1 MPSSDPEPNSIVVEK
16 TADGVTTIGI
26 NRPGRRNAINPPT
39 ATKLRAAFLDF
50 ERDSSQ
56 KICVFHGIGGTFCSG
71 FDLSEL
77 RKWDKPTESRD
88 AASKPESSDGTNSSS
103 HNNGGKSSITRTHF
117 KPVKGR
123 NEAPL
128 GPGRMQIEK
137 PVICAISGHAVAG
150 GMELS
155 LLADIRVVEE
165 DAIFGIFSRRFGVP
179 LLDGGTVRL
188 QEIIGLGRALDIL
201 LTGRPVGATEAL
213 HIGLAAKVVPK
224 GDAFQEAMKM
234 ARALAAVP
242 QECLNADRKACYHAA
257 YNSPSFEDALSYEF
271 EEAVKVSDLAIKKAM
286 NFNKRE
292 KARL

>member
-1 MPSSDPEPNSIVVEK
+1 MPLPDPEPDSIVVEK

-26 NRPGRRNAINPPT
+26 NRPERKNAINPPT

-56 KICVFHGIGGTFCSG
+56 KICVFHGTGGTFCSG

-77 RKWDKPTESRD
+77 RKWDKPDECTDR
-88 AASKPESSDGTNSSS
+88 SKAE
-103 HNNGGKSSITRTHF
+103 SITRSHF
-117 KPVKGR
+117 KPVQGR

-224 GDAFQEAMKM
+224 GEAFKEAMKL
-234 ARALAAVP
+234 ARSLAAVP
-242 QECLNADRKACYHAA
+242 QECLNADRKACYNAA

-271 EEAVKVSDLAIKKAM
+271 EEAVKVSDLAINKAI

>member
-1 MPSSDPEPNSIVVEK
+1 MPEMPLSDPEPDSIVVEK

-77 RKWDKPTESRD
+77 RKWDKPTESKD
-88 AASKPESSDGTNSSS
+88 SAANTESGGGG
-103 HNNGGKSSITRTHF
+103 NGSITRTHF

-271 EEAVKVSDLAIKKAM
+271 EEAVKVSDLAINKAM

>member
-1 MPSSDPEPNSIVVEK
+1 MNNSQPPRMPPSDPEPHSILVEK
-16 TADGVTTIGI
+16 TAGGVTTIGI
-26 NRPGRRNAINPPT
+26 NRPDRKNAINPPT

-50 ERDSSQ
+50 EKDPSQ
-56 KICVFHGIGGTFCSG
+56 KICVFYGTGGTFCSG
-71 FDLSEL
+71 FDLGEL
-77 RKWDKPTESRD
+77 RKWEKPAEDQDSSKRRD
-88 AASKPESSDGTNSSS
+88 
-103 HNNGGKSSITRTHF
+103 SSITRSHF
-117 KPVKGR
+117 KPVQGR

-201 LTGRPVGATEAL
+201 LTGRPVAATEAM

-224 GDAFQEAMKM
+224 GEAFKEAMKM
-234 ARALAAVP
+234 AQSLAAVP

-271 EEAVKVSDLAIKKAM
+271 EEAVKVSDLAIHKAM

>member
-1 MPSSDPEPNSIVVEK
+1 MPLSDPEPHSILVEK
-16 TADGVTTIGI
+16 TPDGVTTIGI
-26 NRPGRRNAINPPT
+26 NRPGKRNAINPPT

-50 ERDSSQ
+50 EKDPSQ
-56 KICVFHGIGGTFCSG
+56 KICVFHGTGGTFCAG
-71 FDLSEL
+71 FDLGEL
-77 RKWDKPTESRD
+77 RKWEKPSDYKDDRSQPDRHEKRD
-88 AASKPESSDGTNSSS
+88 
-103 HNNGGKSSITRTHF
+103 SITRSHF
-117 KPVKGR
+117 KPVQGR

-155 LLADIRVVEE
+155 LLADLRVVEE

-201 LTGRPVGATEAL
+201 LTGRPVGATEAV
-213 HIGLAAKVVPK
+213 HIGLAAKVVPR
-224 GDAFQEAMKM
+224 GEAFKEAMKL
-234 ARALAAVP
+234 AQSLAAVP

>member
-1 MPSSDPEPNSIVVEK
+1 MPLPDPEPDSIVVEK

-26 NRPGRRNAINPPT
+26 NRPGRKNAINPPT

-50 ERDSSQ
+50 EKDSSQ

-77 RKWDKPTESRD
+77 RKWDKPTESRED
-88 AASKPESSDGTNSSS
+88 TASKSDNSGS
-103 HNNGGKSSITRTHF
+103 HSNSGNGGRNSITRTHF

-224 GDAFQEAMKM
+224 GNAFHEAMKM

-257 YNSPSFEDALSYEF
+257 YNSPSFEDAMSYEF